1 MFGHG
6 TQCVLRRD
14 TLVCAQ
20 RHTALGQAAHCAPD
34 GFQHIR
40 RQDGRVLMESE
51 PDAPVKRRTRR
62 TDARCSFQ
70 TKIPDVRVSPVV
82 YMRDEK

>member
-1 MFGHG
+1 
-6 TQCVLRRD
+6 
-14 TLVCAQ
+14 
-20 RHTALGQAAHCAPD
+20 
-34 GFQHIR
+34 
-40 RQDGRVLMESE
+40 MESE
-51 PDAPVKRRTRR
+51 PDAPVKRRMRR